1 MEAYAM
7 VEHIRLSPFK
17 TRLVA
22 DLVRGKRLE
31 QAIAI
36 LESLPNRPAVAIR
49 TVLLSAA
56 ANAENNFKMSRDAL
70 YVSKILIDGQGG
82 VKRVSPR
89 GMGRAD
95 VIRKPLSRIYICVAE
110 KEEA

>member
-1 MEAYAM
+1 MEAFAKL
-7 VEHIRLSPFK
+7 EHVRLSPYK

-22 DLVRGKRLE
+22 DLVRGKSVD
-31 QAIAI
+31 QAVSI
-36 LESLPNRPAVAIR
+36 LDSLPNRAAVTIKK
-49 TVLLSAA
+49 VLLSAA
-56 ANAENNFKMSRDAL
+56 ANAENNFRMNRDAL
-70 YVSKILIDGQGG
+70 YVSKILIDGQGA

-95 VIRKPLSRIYICVAE
+95 IVRKPLSRIYVSVSE

>member
-1 MEAYAM
+1 MEAFAKL
-7 VEHIRLSPFK
+7 EHIRLSPFK

-22 DLVRGKRLE
+22 DLIRGKSVD
-31 QAIAI
+31 QAVGI
-36 LESLPNRPAVAIR
+36 LDALPNRSAAVIKK
-49 TVLLSAA
+49 VMLSAA
-56 ANAENNFKMSRDAL
+56 ANAENNFKMNRDAL
-70 YVSKILIDGQGG
+70 YISKILVDGQGG

-95 VIRKPLSRIYICVAE
+95 VMRKPLSRIYICVAE

>member
-1 MEAYAM
+1 MEAFAKL
-7 VEHIRLSPFK
+7 EHVRLSPFK

-22 DLVRGKRLE
+22 DLVRGKNID
-31 QAIAI
+31 QAVAI
-36 LESLPNRPAVAIR
+36 LDSLPNRPAVMLA
-49 TVLLSAA
+49 AA
-56 ANAENNFKMSRDAL
+56 ANAENNFKMNRDTL

-82 VKRVSPR
+82 IKRVSPR

-95 VIRKPLSRIYICVAE
+95 IIRKPLSRIYICVAE

>member
-1 MEAYAM
+1 MEAYAKL
-7 VEHIRLSPFK
+7 EHVRLSPYK

-22 DLVRGKRLE
+22 DLVRGKGVD
-31 QAIAI
+31 QAVAI
-36 LESLPNRPAVAIR
+36 LDSLPNRPAVTIKK
-49 TVLLSAA
+49 VLLSAA
-56 ANAENNFKMSRDAL
+56 ANAENNFKMNRDAL

-82 VKRVSPR
+82 IKRVSPR

-95 VIRKPLSRIYICVAE
+95 IIRKPLSRIYICVAE